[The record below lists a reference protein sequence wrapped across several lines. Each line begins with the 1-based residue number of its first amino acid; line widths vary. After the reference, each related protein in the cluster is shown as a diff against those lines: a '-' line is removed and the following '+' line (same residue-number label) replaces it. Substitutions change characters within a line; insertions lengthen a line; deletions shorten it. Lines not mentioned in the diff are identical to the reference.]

1 MSECA
6 LPSVDDINSFSGLG
20 QEGIAEFEPVA
31 VTGGRAELPV
41 IAGIAPVAEKP
52 EADGNPELN
61 TTASPAVCEGLGRAA
76 CAGCPF
82 FRNCFGQQPE
92 AVDKTAPP
100 NYLEELLDEKGPAMV
115 MARPAASKE
124 QPSPPEASAQKQPDT
139 PPSVAPVEELSR
151 LLTPVEE
158 PAVSPE
164 AITPVVEPEV
174 KNESTQPVIETPPLQ
189 PSPTLAEARSASIEE
204 RASASSEECSTL
216 QPTAPEVDT
225 AATPTKES
233 DGAELL
239 AASQPMGAASVVV
252 SPRREPTIR
261 EAAVEVNIR
270 PIDQSPVSP
279 VAALAEPTLRGESQ
293 AAGSTVSARV
303 FGDEPQSVPL
313 VETEAATAPSITT
326 LPDLLQQPPVGDG
339 AVELLVDWIGEEAAQ
354 MKYTFPDAPFAVYP
368 EELLGVVDDEG
379 CEKLPCQTERNG
391 SDMKRSDVVMPGSET
406 RQSVAASDEGSGLSK
421 QPGVDIVVDEP
432 VDSLSRP
439 QGQAVDTA
447 CEQSPVANKIA
458 VVEEGGVEQS
468 DNPLEDCQTEAGVVM
483 ALQPPDIVVKTTSQ
497 CELVDNTAVPF
508 ENGVSPYDESLADN
522 SPETESPAP
531 RNDTPWW
538 STILGMV
545 AVFVA
550 LQRRQGVVY

>member
-31 VTGGRAELPV
+31 VAGGRAELPV

-61 TTASPAVCEGLGRAA
+61 TTASPAVCGGLGRAA

-174 KNESTQPVIETPPLQ
+174 KHESTQPVIEAPPLQ

-204 RASASSEECSTL
+204 QASASSEECSTL
-216 QPTAPEVDT
+216 QPIAPEVDT

-239 AASQPMGAASVVV
+239 AASQPMDDAAFGVASPSLV
-252 SPRREPTIR
+252 STTREV
-261 EAAVEVNIR
+261 AVKVNTA
-270 PIDQSPVSP
+270 PIDQSPASVV
-279 VAALAEPTLRGESQ
+279 VAP
-293 AAGSTVSARV
+293 
-303 FGDEPQSVPL
+303 VPL
-313 VETEAATAPSITT
+313 VAVSMATEQ
-326 LPDLLQQPPVGDG
+326 DLLLQSPVDKG
-339 AVELLVDWIGEEAAQ
+339 ATERLLSWDVEETGELECLPYPAAPLVMRPGELAMA
-354 MKYTFPDAPFAVYP
+354 
-368 EELLGVVDDEG
+368 VDDEG
-379 CEKLPCQTERNG
+379 CEEVPRRTEQG
-391 SDMKRSDVVMPGSET
+391 GCEWKQPDITSPYSET
-406 RQSVAASDEGSGLSK
+406 EQNTSHEGRALAE
-421 QPGVDIVVDEP
+421 QPGADEALDPLIRSQETEVDA
-432 VDSLSRP
+432 
-439 QGQAVDTA
+439 GG
-447 CEQSPVANKIA
+447 EQPLVANKIA

-531 RNDTPWW
+531 RDDTPWW

>member
-1 MSECA
+1 MSELV
-6 LPSVDDINSFSGLG
+6 LPAFEGTADETVAPADDFDL
-20 QEGIAEFEPVA
+20 VA
-31 VTGGRAELPV
+31 VAGGEAELPV
-41 IAGIAPVAEKP
+41 TAGIALVAEKL
-52 EADGNPELN
+52 EADGDGEVN
-61 TTASPAVCEGLGRAA
+61 TTASPVVCEGLGRAA
-76 CAGCPF
+76 CVGCPF

-151 LLTPVEE
+151 LLAPVEE

-164 AITPVVEPEV
+164 ATASMVELKPAVKHESTPLAVEP
-174 KNESTQPVIETPPLQ
+174 QRALQ
-189 PSPTLAEARSASIEE
+189 PPPALTELRSVPIEKQ
-204 RASASSEECSTL
+204 APVSSGEYSTL
-216 QPTAPEVDT
+216 RPTTPEVDT

-270 PIDQSPVSP
+270 PIDQSPASVV
-279 VAALAEPTLRGESQ
+279 VAP
-293 AAGSTVSARV
+293 
-303 FGDEPQSVPL
+303 VPL
-313 VETEAATAPSITT
+313 VAVSMATEQ
-326 LPDLLQQPPVGDG
+326 DLLLQSPVDKG
-339 AVELLVDWIGEEAAQ
+339 ATERLLSWDVEETGELECLPYPAAPLVMRPGELAMA
-354 MKYTFPDAPFAVYP
+354 
-368 EELLGVVDDEG
+368 VDDEG
-379 CEKLPCQTERNG
+379 CEDVPRRTEQG
-391 SDMKRSDVVMPGSET
+391 GCEW
-406 RQSVAASDEGSGLSK
+406 K
-421 QPGVDIVVDEP
+421 QPDITSPYSEIEQNTSHEGRALAEQPGADEALDP
-432 VDSLSRP
+432 PIRSQETEADA
-439 QGQAVDTA
+439 GG
-447 CEQSPVANKIA
+447 EQSPVANKIA

-483 ALQPPDIVVKTTSQ
+483 ALQPPDIVVKSTMR
-497 CELVDNTAVPF
+497 ELANDTAAPF

-522 SPETESPAP
+522 SPETESPVP

-538 STILGMV
+538 STILGVV

-550 LQRRQGVVY
+550 LQRRQGAVY